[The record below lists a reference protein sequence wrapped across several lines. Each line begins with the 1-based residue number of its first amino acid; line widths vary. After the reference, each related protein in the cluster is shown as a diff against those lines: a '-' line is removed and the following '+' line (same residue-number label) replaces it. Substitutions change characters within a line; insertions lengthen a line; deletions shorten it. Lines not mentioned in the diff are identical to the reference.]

1 MTAKIGFIGTGKMAS
16 AIIKGIVSAGLY
28 TTDEIIA
35 SNIHAD
41 SRAKA
46 EKELGI
52 KVYSEPEELSSRCEL
67 IVLAVKPQQIP
78 SVFTSGSCGMGRNHT
93 LVSIAAGITIK
104 SLKTYVPDS
113 KVLRV
118 MPNICSTISAGASA
132 ISASEDC
139 DENDLE
145 NVKKIF
151 DSIGISFV
159 IKEKD
164 MDAVSAVS
172 GSSPAFLFMIIE
184 AMADGGVLMGLP
196 RDMSIKLAAQTM
208 YGAAKTVL
216 ETGTHPAILKDS
228 VCSPGGTTIEGVKV
242 LEDYGV
248 RAAVISAIQASA
260 EKSKELGKGN

>member
-132 ISASEDC
+132 ILCAC
-139 DENDLE
+139 PC
-145 NVKKIF
+145 
-151 DSIGISFV
+151 GMP
-159 IKEKD
+159 KE
-164 MDAVSAVS
+164 M
-172 GSSPAFLFMIIE
+172 
-184 AMADGGVLMGLP
+184 
-196 RDMSIKLAAQTM
+196 
-208 YGAAKTVL
+208 
-216 ETGTHPAILKDS
+216 
-228 VCSPGGTTIEGVKV
+228 
-242 LEDYGV
+242 
-248 RAAVISAIQASA
+248 
-260 EKSKELGKGN
+260 